1 MVRKIGNV
9 ITKALLVIFFLFV
22 SVLALPNLFGC
33 HWVTIESG
41 SMAPALP
48 TGSVCFVAPEDE
60 VGRDDIITFTTGSG
74 EEPIIVTHR
83 IIATAGSGEYVTK
96 GDANTVSDEAVVQKD
111 QILGTVRFCI
121 PHLAPFI
128 YFVSSIRGKIV
139 VCCAFVVLLFLQ
151 YLCQPKEKEEE
162 EDIHGQTTS

>member
-1 MVRKIGNV
+1 MIRKIGNI

-48 TGSVCFVAPEDE
+48 VGSVCFVAPADE

-83 IIATAGSGEYVTK
+83 IIGTAGAGEYITK
-96 GDANTVSDEAVVQKD
+96 GDANNVTDESTVTQD

-121 PHLAPFI
+121 PHLAPLVHFM
-128 YFVSSIRGKIV
+128 SSIRGKIV
-139 VCCAFVVLLFLQ
+139 VCCGFVVLLFLQ

-162 EDIHGQTTS
+162 EDIHEQTTS